1 MAQLTIVT
9 TPPNSGDGTPLST
22 AFGYVNSNFS
32 ELYSR
37 VQTTPPSNPS
47 GTEGDA
53 AGMYAFDTT
62 YFYVCIADFDA
73 TTEIWRR
80 IEFDQDW

>member
-9 TPPNSGDGTPLST
+9 TPTNSGDGTPLST
-22 AFGYVNSNFS
+22 AFNYCNSNFS

-47 GTEGDA
+47 GTEGDV

-80 IEFDQDW
+80 IEFAQDW